1 MIAELEEASKAE
13 SYAWMQYLDALATAN
28 DLLRRWIIAR
38 EWRVVVVMRQQATQD
53 AEKRGN
59 ER

>member
-13 SYAWMQYLDALATAN
+13 IYAWMQYLDALATAN

-38 EWRVVVVMRQQATQD
+38 EWRAVVLMRQQATQD